1 MTLKIALKTLKKK
14 KIIIWDFSHPSWAE
28 GLLTTI
34 TENSLDFSI

>member
-1 MTLKIALKTLKKK
+1 MTLKIALKTLKK